1 MKRDWT
7 AKMTHHFSYKLVSL
21 FIALILWLTILGRR
35 DFILNK
41 NVDVDFVTAPGYSL
55 MTQGSD
61 HVRVK
66 VSGPRTALR
75 KFMGSGMSS
84 SVTIDISE
92 RKEGV
97 YEVEIPANKVDA
109 PLGVKV
115 LEVKPR
121 TVRVEI
127 VKSGL

>member
-1 MKRDWT
+1 MKRNWT
-7 AKMTHHFSYKLVSL
+7 ANITHHFSYKLVSL
-21 FIALILWLTILGRR
+21 FISLILWLMILGRR

-55 MTQGSD
+55 TTQGAD

-84 SVTIDISE
+84 SVTVDISDHQ
-92 RKEGV
+92 EGV
-97 YEVEIPANKVDA
+97 YDIEIPVNKVDV

-115 LEVKPR
+115 IDIKPR
-121 TVRVEI
+121 TIKVEVI
-127 VKSGL
+127 KSSN